1 MGRLERR
8 FWEAKVDGL
17 GRPRRDRRSGA
28 YQAYVPDRLVGRSFL
43 LSGEVAADVAD
54 ASNAITRLDS
64 VATMLTNTE
73 SLARLLLRAESVASS
88 QIEGLT
94 VSAQRLLRAD
104 VARAEGLIVRDETA
118 SEVLANVDAMSY
130 AVHEVTGRV
139 TVDQI
144 LEVHRR
150 LLARTDRARYAGV
163 IRTTQNWIGKS
174 SYNPIGADYV
184 PPPPGEV
191 AGLLDDLAAFC
202 NEDALPAV
210 AQAAIAH
217 AQFETIHPFV
227 DGNGRTGRALIY
239 MVLRRRGLAMRTTPP
254 VSLVLATRAQDYVRG
269 LNATHYVGSPSSP
282 EATEALND
290 WIGFFAATCTRAV
303 ADAESFE
310 KRVET
315 LQAQWRARL
324 GHVRSDSSVFA
335 ILRHLPEMPVF
346 TVNGAV
352 GIVGRTFNSV
362 SRAVGTLVD
371 ANIVTPTKAGSRNRV
386 FEARELIDA
395 FTDLER
401 QLASP
406 EANTRISAPA
416 LAAPQLSGVPAGR
429 KQQRGSMN

>member
-1 MGRLERR
+1 MGRLERH
-8 FWEAKVDGL
+8 FWATNVDGL
-17 GRPRRDRRSGA
+17 GLPRRDRRSGA
-28 YQAYVPDRLVGRSFL
+28 YEAYVPDRLVGRPFML
-43 LSGEVAADVAD
+43 TGEVAADVAD
-54 ASNAITRLDS
+54 ASNAITRLDAA
-64 VATMLTNTE
+64 ATTLTNTE

-104 VARAEGLIVRDETA
+104 VARAEGLNVRDETA

-130 AVHEVTGRV
+130 AVHEVTGPI

-150 LLARTDRARYAGV
+150 LLAQTDRARYAGV
-163 IRTTQNWIGKS
+163 IRTAQNWIGRS
-174 SYNPIGADYV
+174 NYNPIGADYV

-191 AGLLDDLAAFC
+191 AGFLEDLATFC

-239 MVLRRRGLAMRTTPP
+239 MVLRRRGLAIRTTPP

-269 LNATHYVGSPSSP
+269 LNASRYVGSPSSP

-290 WIGFFAATCTRAV
+290 WIGFFAAACTRAV

-310 KRVET
+310 KQVET

-335 ILRHLPEMPVF
+335 VLRHLPEMPVF

-362 SRAVGTLVD
+362 SRAVETLVE
-371 ANIVTPTKAGSRNRV
+371 ANIVTPAKAGSRNRV
-386 FEARELIDA
+386 FEARELINA

-406 EANTRISAPA
+406 EANTRISAPTR
-416 LAAPQLSGVPAGR
+416 PVPFR
-429 KQQRGSMN
+429 PRHSVPDPNI